1 MIIERIQIHGF
12 GRIKEQDITI
22 ASGITVF
29 MGPNEAGKSTIM
41 QFVRAMLFGIPS
53 RTYPT
58 ERYEPLTG
66 GVHGGVLKL
75 IDEAGARWSI
85 SRFTS
90 SGEIGNGSGKSAE
103 KLKIVK
109 TDENGQL
116 HELTQQDMERELLGG
131 MSREIFNQLFA
142 ISLSELQEIRTLQSD
157 EMSSYLFHAGIGG
170 GAEIV
175 QAERKLVQDMDKI
188 YKPKGRVQEIA
199 KLLQSMEQLE
209 KEITESR
216 SFLQRYNVNT
226 LTLNETVNVLEQLE
240 VDRSTQSAEF
250 QLLRKAIEIRPMWL
264 KWTEAELEQSSLP
277 TIMSFPVNGLQRWD
291 SLQGEWDVIDVRHTQ
306 LLRSKEEL
314 HTQLVH
320 LPYDQELEEQGTLI
334 ERLSNRRE
342 SYEARKKDWQ
352 EAEAEATAMDMR
364 LTHIL
369 RQINLGWT
377 RSELQ
382 TFSNSVG
389 ERESVRRYAL
399 GFAAYDRRIE
409 SLALETQQLRRQMD
423 LAEDDYRNAQ
433 QKTKEE
439 VELGRNRFAMMVPQ
453 SSQEMASLWN
463 DLQGAVERWRENRI
477 LRLSSKGQVDSEI
490 AVQRRVQ
497 KLYLQFL
504 WGSGI
509 LTVIIPILLLW
520 SMKSVNAAVSMAIL
534 LLLVDILL
542 FWNGVIKSPR
552 QRVKRSELSFA
563 TDEKG
568 ELEHIHKLMSKLISD
583 PWNAAGHEGYMKDV
597 NDAGEVESSV
607 REIRKMMDVWQTWQQ
622 SLDKFYAEQK
632 ACQERIQVL
641 SRELSRVGE
650 SMAKE
655 ERTFEELENKWEN
668 WLEERE
674 LNVHL
679 SPEAVIDMFG
689 LAEQGLEYINN
700 LDKIRRKESQMQQ
713 DCLEYENECRS
724 MLPEG
729 SDRIELSLVA
739 WIELKKKEWDE
750 YQEVVRKRHMLQARI
765 EAVEEDTQVVR
776 GELQRATS
784 LMEELIRDGAA
795 NSGEDFLQRGRI
807 YQRCEQLKANNRQLE
822 VAMFSGIDDR
832 RRKDLLT
839 ILNTRDENELTL
851 ACHNQEQK
859 MNEIET
865 RWKELQQQHGR
876 LLQEKDQLEL
886 LCLHDSALQH
896 LEDQK
901 AALKEMTTEYAVMSI
916 CAELISRTR
925 LIYEEEKQPQVLKM
939 ASNYFEHL
947 TQGAYTRI
955 VMKLGGKEL
964 LAEHRHLG
972 LIESTKL
979 SRGTAEQMYLAM
991 RFALASTMNTKTSV
1005 PLIFD
1010 DILVNFDEERMI
1022 ASLSLLQEM
1031 ASTRQIIMMTCHPYM
1046 VKHIRNMIPN
1056 VNVISLQPS
1065 V

>member
-1 MIIERIQIHGF
+1 MIIERVQIHGF
-12 GRIKEQDITI
+12 GRIKDQDMTI
-22 ASGITVF
+22 PSGMTVF

-41 QFVRAMLFGIPS
+41 QFVRSMLFGIPS

-85 SRFTS
+85 SRFAS
-90 SGEIGNGSGKSAE
+90 SGEVGNGSGKSAE
-103 KLKIVK
+103 RLKIVK
-109 TDENGQL
+109 TDESGQL
-116 HELTQQDMERELLGG
+116 HELTQQDMERDLLGG

-188 YKPKGRVQEIA
+188 YKPKGRVQETA
-199 KLLQSMEQLE
+199 KILQSMEQLE
-209 KEITESR
+209 REITESR

-226 LTLNETVNVLEQLE
+226 ETLNETVTIVNQIEQ
-240 VDRSTQSAEF
+240 DRALQSADL

-264 KWTEAELEQSSLP
+264 KWIEAEMERSSLP
-277 TIMSFPVNGLQRWD
+277 YINSFPVNGLRRWE
-291 SLQGEWDVIDVRHTQ
+291 SLQGEVDAIHVRHTQ
-306 LLRSKEEL
+306 LLRSREEL
-314 HTQLVH
+314 HTQWVN
-320 LPYDQELEEQGTLI
+320 LPFDKELEEQGTLI

-352 EAEAEATAMDMR
+352 EAEAEATAIDTR
-364 LTHIL
+364 LTHIV
-369 RQINLGWT
+369 RQINPGWT

-382 TFSNSVG
+382 TFSTSVG

-399 GFAAYDRRIE
+399 GFASYDRRIE
-409 SLALETQQLRRQMD
+409 SLALETQKVRRQMD

-433 QKTKEE
+433 QRTKEE

-453 SSQEMASLWN
+453 SSQEMVSLWN
-463 DLQGAVERWRENRI
+463 ELQGAVERWRENRI
-477 LRLSSKGQVDSEI
+477 LRLSSKGQVDSELAI
-490 AVQRRVQ
+490 QRRVK
-497 KLYLQFL
+497 KLYSNFL

-509 LTVIIPILLLW
+509 LTVVIPILLLW
-520 SMKSVNAAVSMAIL
+520 SLESVKAAISMATL

-542 FWNGVIKSPR
+542 FWHGVMKFPR
-552 QRVKRSELSFA
+552 QRVKRSELSLA
-563 TDEKG
+563 SDENG
-568 ELEHIHKLMSKLISD
+568 ELQHIQKLMSRLISD
-583 PWNAAGHEGYMKDV
+583 PWNAAGHEGYTKNI
-597 NDAGEVESSV
+597 NDAGELESSV
-607 REIRKMMDVWQTWQQ
+607 RELRKMMDVWQTWQQ
-622 SLDKFYAEQK
+622 SLDKLYAEQK
-632 ACQERIQVL
+632 ACQERIRVL
-641 SRELSRVGE
+641 SRELTRVGE

-655 ERTFEELENKWEN
+655 ERTFEELETKWEN

-674 LNVHL
+674 LNVNL
-679 SPEAVIDMFG
+679 SPEAVMDMFG
-689 LAEQGLEYINN
+689 LAEQAMENIAN
-700 LDKIRRKESQMQQ
+700 LDKIRRKECQLQQ
-713 DCLEYENECRS
+713 DCYAFESECRS

-729 SDRIELSLVA
+729 TDRMDLSLGA

-750 YQEVVRKRHMLQARI
+750 YQEVVRKRHMLDARI
-765 EAVEEDTQVVR
+765 EAIEEDTQVVNV
-776 GELQRATS
+776 ELQRITS
-784 LMEELIRDGAA
+784 LMEELIREGEA
-795 NSGEDFLQRGRI
+795 NSGEDFLQRGRV
-807 YQRCEQLKANNRQLE
+807 YHRCEELSANIRQLE
-822 VAMFSGIDDR
+822 VAMFSGVDDL
-832 RRKDLLT
+832 RRKDLQKV
-839 ILNTRDENELTL
+839 LNTQDETEITL
-851 ACHNQEQK
+851 ACHNQELK
-859 MNEIET
+859 MNMIET
-865 RWKELQQQHGR
+865 QWNELQQQHGR

-886 LCLHDSALQH
+886 LCLHDSALQQ
-896 LEDQK
+896 LEEQK

-939 ASNYFEHL
+939 ASSYFEHL
-947 TQGAYTRI
+947 TKGAYTRI
-955 VMKLGGKEL
+955 VMKLGAKEL

-972 LIESTKL
+972 LIESAKL

-991 RFALASTMNTKTSV
+991 RFALASTMNTKISI

-1010 DILVNFDEERMI
+1010 DIFVNFDEERMV
-1022 ASLSLLQEM
+1022 ASLSLLQEI
-1031 ASTRQIIMMTCHPYM
+1031 ATTRQIIMMTCHPYM
-1046 VKHIRNMIPN
+1046 VKHIRNNIPN